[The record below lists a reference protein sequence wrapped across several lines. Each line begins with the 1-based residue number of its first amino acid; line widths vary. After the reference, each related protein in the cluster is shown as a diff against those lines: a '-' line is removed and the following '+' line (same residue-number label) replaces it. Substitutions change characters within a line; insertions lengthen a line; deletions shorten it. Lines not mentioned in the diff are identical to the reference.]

1 MASKVPVDVG
11 LIYEGERIRKN
22 QMYVDLAGP
31 KSFGAELVRVVPMD
45 EIDDG
50 KVFLEGPDI
59 GDMEEGKAY
68 PFGILL
74 EVGGKSMEEDLEG
87 VLERRIHEFSNFI
100 QGYMHLN
107 SRDIIWCR
115 VSKDAAKKGLTL
127 KHVGQVLIDLFKSE
141 WPMIEK
147 MQVKIYTDP
156 EATTKFREAARE
168 VYEKR
173 DSRLRG
179 LRDEDVD
186 VFYGCALCQ
195 SFAPQHLCT
204 ITPSRTSSC
213 GSISWFEGRA
223 AAKIDPNGPIFE
235 IPKGELIDEVKGEY
249 SGPNEVTHEKSGGTV
264 DRVYLHS
271 IFNYP
276 HTSCGCFEA
285 IGFYIPEVDGIGVVH
300 RDHRGTT
307 PFGIPFS
314 TMAGQV
320 GGGVQSDG
328 FVGMAI
334 EYLRSPK
341 MLQADG
347 GWNRIV
353 WLPKSL
359 KERVLD
365 AIPEELRDK
374 IATEEEA
381 VDLESLKEFLKKVD
395 HPVVSRWETE
405 AAEEKEVETAPSVPA
420 EGGQPVMEAPE
431 IQAQVQGIPLPGSN
445 VTIIFK
451 NAKIYAEKVIITRKG
466 KN

>member
-1 MASKVPVDVG
+1 MV
-11 LIYEGERIRKN
+11 
-22 QMYVDLAGP
+22 
-31 KSFGAELVRVVPMD
+31 
-45 EIDDG
+45 
-50 KVFLEGPDI
+50 
-59 GDMEEGKAY
+59 
-68 PFGILL
+68 
-74 EVGGKSMEEDLEG
+74 
-87 VLERRIHEFSNFI
+87 
-100 QGYMHLN
+100 
-107 SRDIIWCR
+107 
-115 VSKDAAKKGLTL
+115 
-127 KHVGQVLIDLFKSE
+127 
-141 WPMIEK
+141 EK

-156 EATTKFREAARE
+156 EAVGKFKKEARK
-168 VYEKR
+168 VYDKR

-249 SGPNEVTHEKSGGTV
+249 SGPNEVTYKKSGGTV
-264 DRVYLHS
+264 KRVYLHS
-271 IFNYP
+271 IFDYP

-353 WLPKSL
+353 WLPKAL
-359 KERVLD
+359 KERVFD
-365 AIPEELRDK
+365 AIPEELKDK

-381 VDLESLKEFLKKVD
+381 PDLESLKEYLRKVE
-395 HPVVSRWETE
+395 HPVVARWNGEVKEEKKE
-405 AAEEKEVETAPSVPA
+405 AA
-420 EGGQPVMEAPE
+420 QPVAEARE
-431 IQAQVQGIPLPGSN
+431 VRTQLQGLPVAGGN
-445 VTIIFK
+445 VTIVFK
-451 NAKIYAEKVIITRKG
+451 NAKIYAEKVIITRKE
-466 KN
+466 KR

>member
-1 MASKVPVDVG
+1 MASKIPVDVG

-31 KSFGAELVRVVPMD
+31 KSYGAELVQVVPMD
-45 EIDDG
+45 TVKDG
-50 KVFLEGPDI
+50 SVTLVGPDLM
-59 GDMEEGKAY
+59 DMEEGKAY
-68 PFGILL
+68 PFGIYIKVAGETL
-74 EVGGKSMEEDLEG
+74 EEDLEG
-87 VLERRIHEFSNFI
+87 VFERRIHEFSNFV

-115 VSKDAAKKGLTL
+115 VSKEAARKGLIL
-127 KHVGQVLIDLFKSE
+127 KHVCTALIDLFKAE

-147 MQVKIYTDP
+147 MQVEIYTDP
-156 EATTKFREAARE
+156 EAVTQFREKARG

-179 LRDEDVD
+179 LKDEDVD

-223 AAKIDPNGPIFE
+223 AAKIDPKGPIFE

-249 SGPNEVTHEKSGGTV
+249 SGPDEVTNEKSGGTV
-264 DRVYLHS
+264 KKVYLHS
-271 IFNYP
+271 IFDNP

-285 IGFYIPEVDGIGVVH
+285 IGFYIPDVDGIGVVH

-314 TMAGQV
+314 TLAGQV

-353 WLPKSL
+353 WIPKAL
-359 KERVLD
+359 KERVAD
-365 AIPEELRDK
+365 AIPAEVKDK

-381 VDLESLKEFLKKVD
+381 ADLESLREYLKKVG
-395 HPVVSRWETE
+395 HPVVDRWNGSEAKETE
-405 AAEEKEVETAPSVPA
+405 ETAVPQEA
-420 EGGQPVMEAPE
+420 QPVAEAGELRLP
-431 IQAQVQGIPLPGSN
+431 VQGLPVNGGGVS
-445 VTIIFK
+445 IIFK
-451 NAKIYAEKVIITRKG
+451 NAKIYAEKVIITRKE
-466 KN
+466 KHK